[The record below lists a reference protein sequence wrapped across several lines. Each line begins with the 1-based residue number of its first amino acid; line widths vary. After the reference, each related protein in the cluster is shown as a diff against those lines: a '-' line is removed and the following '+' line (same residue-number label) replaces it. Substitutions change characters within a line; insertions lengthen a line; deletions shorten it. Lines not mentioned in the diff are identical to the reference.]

1 MLYGDTWYS
10 NARKEKWNDNERRIW
25 DIVIGSASPTYIH
38 PITKLPLLTFSF
50 CFWHQP
56 TNQTM
61 SNLVDITS
69 DNQFSSLIS
78 KKDAVIVLDFWA
90 PWAEP
95 CKQMNDVIAELAGK
109 FSSLQFLKV
118 TWQPSLAIAMG
129 MIWLLTIDRSRE
141 LCWHFWRVRDC
152 SCAHCYCVEGR

>member
-1 MLYGDTWYS
+1 M
-10 NARKEKWNDNERRIW
+10 KRIW
-25 DIVIGSASPTYIH
+25 DIVIRIGISD
-38 PITKLPLLTFSF
+38 LPSSDHQATVTFYFFSF
-50 CFWHQP
+50 AFD
-56 TNQTM
+56 TTM

-69 DNQFSSLIS
+69 DTQFSSLIS

-118 TWQPSLAIAMG
+118 T
-129 MIWLLTIDRSRE
+129 
-141 LCWHFWRVRDC
+141 
-152 SCAHCYCVEGR
+152 

>member
-1 MLYGDTWYS
+1 M
-10 NARKEKWNDNERRIW
+10 RDNRHR
-25 DIVIGSASPTYIH
+25 DRHLRLFIH
-38 PITKLPLLTFSF
+38 PITKASVTRLFLYLLT
-50 CFWHQP
+50 Q
-56 TNQTM
+56 TTM

-69 DNQFSSLIS
+69 DTQFSSLVS

-118 TWQPSLAIAMG
+118 T
-129 MIWLLTIDRSRE
+129 
-141 LCWHFWRVRDC
+141 
-152 SCAHCYCVEGR
+152 